1 MELSLQDC
9 HWHRWL
15 CTVQDIKFNVHAHPT
30 LSEVLDELFKQ
41 AHVEKMQRSDVKP
54 SQPKGSAMKVAVA
67 AWTENSPVT
76 KIPTD
81 VSSNESKHVQSDQT
95 EQQRDV
101 MNSGV
106 NHTSTLVDISKI
118 EPSSGHNNRE
128 ENSNINEDCGEPCTS
143 DNVESLWDGSNLS
156 NQEAANQSHSKRKHL
171 HSKVKS
177 PLSAQQHQTKVNTDT
192 VIHLTDSQ
200 SKEGI
205 QSTDPDAREELEFPR
220 SVDKKVK
227 DLPDMQK
234 VSQFLQHDDQND
246 WRKKPSLSDR
256 LGSLTSLWLVNLS
269 QTGNEAKKLLK
280 SRPDGAKDVDLFGIV
295 LRPPSSLLVWG
306 LFCIICCLLFL
317 YSSWHCLLLNTRL

>member
-1 MELSLQDC
+1 MAPLWTESM
-9 HWHRWL
+9 
-15 CTVQDIKFNVHAHPT
+15 TVQDIKFNVHAHPT

-67 AWTENSPVT
+67 AWTESSSADSNKVPN
-76 KIPTD
+76 IPTD
-81 VSSNESKHVQSDQT
+81 VSSNESKHVQSHNA

-101 MNSGV
+101 MDSGV
-106 NHTSTLVDISKI
+106 NHSSTIIDASKI
-118 EPSSGHNNRE
+118 EPSSGHNDRE

-143 DNVESLWDGSNLS
+143 GTSENIEKVWDGANLS
-156 NQEAANQSHSKRKHL
+156 NQDTANESQSRRTHL
-171 HSKVKS
+171 QSEQKS
-177 PLSAQQHQTKVNTDT
+177 PLSAQQHQTKVNTDENL
-192 VIHLTDSQ
+192 HLTDSQ
-200 SKEGI
+200 SKE
-205 QSTDPDAREELEFPR
+205 STYPGEELEFP
-220 SVDKKVK
+220 STVDKKIK
-227 DLPDMQK
+227 DLTDMQK
-234 VSQFLQHDDQND
+234 VSQFLQHEDQID

-269 QTGNEAKKLLK
+269 QTGNEVLKLLK
-280 SRPDGAKDVDLFGIV
+280 GRPDAAKDLSRFGIV